1 MRGAD
6 VVMTVF
12 ETNKSVKKSGNYNF
26 EFAWPISIY
35 TKMLEIEPTFY
46 IYQEI
51 KLHLKENIIDMTIK
65 VKK

>member
-26 EFAWPISIY
+26 EFAWPIGIY
-35 TKMLEIEPTFY
+35 TKMLEIDPTFY
-46 IYQEI
+46 IY
-51 KLHLKENIIDMTIK
+51 
-65 VKK
+65 